1 MTTILSNNLTRPA
14 TMDDA
19 EAVVALLN
27 ACAIEDTGKPQFRV
41 DELDSDWQRPGFS
54 LETDTLVVLAPDGEF
69 VGYAVAW
76 DFEPHERILVTA
88 VVHPACRG
96 EGIGTALCRWV
107 EDRGRQ
113 SVPKAPQ
120 GARVVLCQETVS
132 GNEIAQALLSERGYQ
147 FTRYSLHMLIEMN
160 EPPPAPVAP
169 DGLTIR
175 PFIRDREERA
185 MIQAMREAFRGHWG
199 YVERPFEDEF
209 QDWMHL
215 LDTPDTDP
223 ALWFVAV
230 DGDEIAATSFC
241 HIAMAEDL
249 ELGWI
254 WGLGVRKPWRRRGL
268 ALALLQSCF
277 GAMYGCGKRKVGLA
291 MDAQN
296 LSAVHLYEKAGM
308 HVERQYLVYERELR
322 PAELGA

>member
-1 MTTILSNNLTRPA
+1 MTTISKHLTRPA
-14 TMDDA
+14 MMDDA

-41 DELDSDWQRPGFS
+41 DELDTDWQRPGFS
-54 LETDTLVVLAPDGEF
+54 LETDTLLVLAPDGEL

-76 DFEPHERILVTA
+76 DFAPHERILVTA

-96 EGIGTALCRWV
+96 MGIGTTLCRWV
-107 EDRGRQ
+107 DERGQQ

-132 GNEIAQALLSERGYQ
+132 GNESAQALLSEQGYQ
-147 FTRYSLHMLIEMN
+147 FARYSLHMLIEMDTL
-160 EPPPAPVAP
+160 PPVPVAP
-169 DGLTIR
+169 DDLTVR
-175 PFIRDREERA
+175 PFIRGREERA
-185 MIQAMREAFRGHWG
+185 MFQAMIEAFREHWG
-199 YVERPFEDEF
+199 YVERPFEDAF
-209 QDWMHL
+209 QDWMHV
-215 LDTPDTDP
+215 LDSPNTDP

-230 DGDEIAATSFC
+230 DRDEIAGTSFC
-241 HIAMAEDL
+241 YTAMAEDP

-254 WGLGVRKPWRRRGL
+254 WGLAVRKPWRRRGL

-296 LSAVHLYEKAGM
+296 LSATRLYEKAGM
-308 HVERQYLVYERELR
+308 RVDRQYMVYERELR
-322 PAELGA
+322 PAESGA